1 MKQLYLCEKPSQ
13 AKDIARVLGANQRN
27 NGYFEGNGF
36 LVTWCFGHLLEM
48 AAPDDYD
55 PALKSWTM
63 ESLPI
68 IPTSWVL
75 NVRKDAKKQVKIIFS
90 LFKRVDEI
98 VVSTDSDREGE
109 AIAREVMD
117 AGGWKGHVTR
127 LWLSAL
133 NDKSIRK
140 ALDNLL
146 PGEETVN
153 LYKASSARS
162 KADWLVGMTLS
173 RLYTLSAQKS
183 GFEGV
188 MSVGRVQTPT
198 LKLVVDR
205 DRLIEGFTPV
215 PYFNVMAEF
224 QKTGIDE
231 CFTGK
236 WQVPEELSDK
246 ERRCL
251 SQSSA
256 QLVATRC
263 LNQEATVLAATTKRI
278 KEAPPLLF
286 SLSDLQQEASKRFG
300 MGAQEVL
307 DHAQSLY
314 ETHKVSS
321 YPRTDCQYLP
331 QSQFDAVT
339 GIIHYL
345 QTMEAFTAIA
355 TKADA
360 THRSKVWDDKKI
372 TAHHAIIPTGTKST
386 KPFTDAEVQIF
397 DLICRR
403 YLMQFYPFHEFD
415 QTQIELSVDEDIFHA
430 SGKQV
435 IVQGWKEVLQ
445 RSTHVND
452 ETASTKLPNIKQ
464 NDKLNVLTTKVEDKQ
479 TQPPARYT
487 EGTLISAMKNIGKW
501 VENPILKKRLKE
513 TAGIGTEATRAS
525 IIEVLLKR
533 QFVSKQSKKHLVSSA
548 QARAL
553 MDALPDPVKDPA
565 TTAVWEQ
572 ALDDIAQGKGN
583 AEQFVEDQAK
593 MITLLTEQVKQ
604 SSPKSFKALESNTE
618 RFDCPELE
626 CGHTLARRK
635 GKTGFFWGCRNYPEC
650 TVTLPDNKGKPGKER
665 SKTESTGQSCPECEQ
680 GILLRRTINNGK
692 NKGKQFLG
700 CNRYPECSHTEG

>member
-27 NGYFEGNGF
+27 NGYFEGNGAI
-36 LVTWCFGHLLEM
+36 VTWCFGHLLEM

-98 VVSTDSDREGE
+98 VVSTDADREGE

-127 LWLSAL
+127 LWLSAFD
-133 NDKSIRK
+133 DKSIRN

-205 DRLIEGFTPV
+205 DRFIEGFTPV

-224 QKTGIDE
+224 QKTGMGE

-246 ERRCL
+246 ESRCL
-251 SQSSA
+251 SQSLA

-263 LNQEATVLAATTKRI
+263 LNKEATVLAVTTKRI
-278 KEAPPLLF
+278 KEAAPLLY

-307 DHAQSLY
+307 NHAQSLY
-314 ETHKVSS
+314 ETHK
-321 YPRTDCQYLP
+321 
-331 QSQFDAVT
+331 
-339 GIIHYL
+339 GIRI
-345 QTMEAFTAIA
+345 
-355 TKADA
+355 
-360 THRSKVWDDKKI
+360 
-372 TAHHAIIPTGTKST
+372 
-386 KPFTDAEVQIF
+386 
-397 DLICRR
+397 
-403 YLMQFYPFHEFD
+403 
-415 QTQIELSVDEDIFHA
+415 
-430 SGKQV
+430 
-435 IVQGWKEVLQ
+435 
-445 RSTHVND
+445 
-452 ETASTKLPNIKQ
+452 
-464 NDKLNVLTTKVEDKQ
+464 
-479 TQPPARYT
+479 
-487 EGTLISAMKNIGKW
+487 
-501 VENPILKKRLKE
+501 
-513 TAGIGTEATRAS
+513 
-525 IIEVLLKR
+525 
-533 QFVSKQSKKHLVSSA
+533 
-548 QARAL
+548 
-553 MDALPDPVKDPA
+553 
-565 TTAVWEQ
+565 
-572 ALDDIAQGKGN
+572 
-583 AEQFVEDQAK
+583 
-593 MITLLTEQVKQ
+593 
-604 SSPKSFKALESNTE
+604 
-618 RFDCPELE
+618 
-626 CGHTLARRK
+626 
-635 GKTGFFWGCRNYPEC
+635 
-650 TVTLPDNKGKPGKER
+650 
-665 SKTESTGQSCPECEQ
+665 
-680 GILLRRTINNGK
+680 
-692 NKGKQFLG
+692 
-700 CNRYPECSHTEG
+700 